1 MWVSYKNM
9 KTKSIPSVS
18 AQINEGHLKLI
29 RENRKYIKRIASVL
43 LYTGTQCI
51 AQRGDN
57 EGVKSLNRGNFLE
70 LLHLINE
77 QCEVIGQDVPK
88 NAKYNSPQIQNEMI
102 GIFNQIILEKNKL

>member
-1 MWVSYKNM
+1 MFSKHFDNKTTFISLGFKNWKKATFSDSDLKKHDKSQDHTNYNVMWVSYKNM

-18 AQINEGHLKLI
+18 AQINEGYLKLI

-57 EGVKSLNRGNFLE
+57 EG
-70 LLHLINE
+70 
-77 QCEVIGQDVPK
+77 
-88 NAKYNSPQIQNEMI
+88 
-102 GIFNQIILEKNKL
+102 